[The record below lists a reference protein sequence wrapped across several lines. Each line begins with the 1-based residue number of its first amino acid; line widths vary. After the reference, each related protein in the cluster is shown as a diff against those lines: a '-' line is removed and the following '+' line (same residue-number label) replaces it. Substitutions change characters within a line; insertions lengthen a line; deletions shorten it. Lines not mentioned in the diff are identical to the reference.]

1 MSDVSDWQR
10 LSVRDGRRTP
20 ASLSEGFT
28 PAATRSLVHWLE
40 GELGYRTP
48 RGSFDFDGLILSI
61 ALVCDIE
68 LNPNR
73 TWEESLMRQL
83 LNAAVRNDDLML
95 DVLDATLSK
104 SVVHTQNKLRALLRD
119 AASVWTVTEDGRA
132 LIRRVGRAAE
142 AAYSDAASVDDPT
155 SAELSQAWLAMYGT
169 SPNYS
174 DAWDHAIKA
183 METVLV
189 PIVAPK
195 NPRATLGTVTAE
207 LEKGVKF
214 VAFALGSVET
224 LGAVIRLAWP
234 NPDRHGG
241 GQGRAPEE
249 DETSGV
255 VHLAVTVVQWVRNGV
270 VFRQEPS

>member
-1 MSDVSDWQR
+1 MSDAIEWQR

-20 ASLSEGFT
+20 ATFAEGFT

-40 GELGYRTP
+40 GELGYRTA
-48 RGSFDFDGLILSI
+48 GSNFDFDGLILSI

-83 LNAAVRNDDLML
+83 LNIAARDDDLML

-104 SVVHTQNKLRALLRD
+104 SVARTQKKLRELLRD
-119 AASVWTVTEDGRA
+119 AASAWTVTEDGRS
-132 LIRRVGRAAE
+132 LVRRVGRAAE
-142 AAYSDAASVDDPT
+142 SAYSDAASVDDSA
-155 SAELSQAWLAMYGT
+155 SAELSEAWLAMYGT

-183 METVLV
+183 MEAALV

-195 NPRATLGTVTAE
+195 NSRATLGTVTTE

-214 VAFALGSVET
+214 VSFALGSVET
-224 LGAVIRLAWP
+224 LGAVTRLAWP

>member
-1 MSDVSDWQR
+1 MSNVNDWQR

-20 ASLSEGFT
+20 ATLSEGFT
-28 PAATRSLVHWLE
+28 PAATVSLVHWLE
-40 GELGYRTP
+40 GEFGYRTG
-48 RGSFDFDGLILSI
+48 GSNFDFDALILSI

-73 TWEESLMRQL
+73 VWEESLMRQL
-83 LNAAVRNDDLML
+83 LNLVEQDDDLML
-95 DVLDATLSK
+95 DVLDATLLRSVARTQK
-104 SVVHTQNKLRALLRD
+104 SLRTLLRD
-119 AASVWTVTEDGRA
+119 AGSVWTVTEDGRA
-132 LIRRVGRAAE
+132 LVRRVGREAE
-142 AAYSDAASVDDPT
+142 AAYRDATRVDDPT
-155 SAELSQAWLAMYGT
+155 SAELSEAWLAMYGT
-169 SPNYS
+169 APNFS

-214 VAFALGSVET
+214 VAFTLGSVET
-224 LGAVIRLAWP
+224 LGAITRLAWP

-241 GQGRAPEE
+241 GQGRAPRE
-249 DETSGV
+249 DETSAV
-255 VHLAVTVVQWVRNGV
+255 VHLAVVVVQWVRNGV
-270 VFRQEPS
+270 VTSLEPS